1 MAKLE
6 ATVTRWVDEEFPGF
20 VELRFADADG
30 TVVLITEKVPVL
42 TAENWDASTPLPM
55 PFDLDC
61 EVLRRERDPQGHA
74 TAVVELS
81 YGVGDD
87 DGRVQF
93 TVPADQ
99 VL

>member
-1 MAKLE
+1 M
-6 ATVTRWVDEEFPGF
+6 DEEFPGF
-20 VELRFADADG
+20 VELRFAEADG

-42 TAENWDASTPLPM
+42 TAEYWAAGTPLPM

-61 EVLRRERDPQGHA
+61 EVLRRERVPHGPA

-81 YGVGDD
+81 HGVEDD
-87 DGRVQF
+87 NGRRQF

-99 VL
+99 VR